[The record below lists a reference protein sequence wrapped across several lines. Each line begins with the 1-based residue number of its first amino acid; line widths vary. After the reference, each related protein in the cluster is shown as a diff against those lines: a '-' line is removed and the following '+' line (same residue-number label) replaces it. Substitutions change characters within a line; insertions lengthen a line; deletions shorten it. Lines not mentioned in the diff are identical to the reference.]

1 MKYLLSILVLFSG
14 LSFSTSYLICDEPYT
29 FYPDKEKRKLIQ
41 IKDSSLLFSYIGRT
55 NPTGFIITD
64 LRTIKFD
71 EEDFY
76 ETTNSFFWNKGQTG
90 LVFYYWWIDRE
101 TLVIHNTYDP
111 EDEKD
116 SEKPKCKVVF
126 NSEFSEAKKELQK
139 IANEL
144 TDKSRKEHQKELDK
158 RKI

>member
-1 MKYLLSILVLFSG
+1 MKYLLSILILFSG

-41 IKDSSLLFSYIGRT
+41 LEDSSLLHSYIERT
-55 NPTGFIITD
+55 NPTGFIRMD
-64 LRTIKFD
+64 LKTYSYEGEEFLKNTYVIYWGKGKLNFD
-71 EEDFY
+71 
-76 ETTNSFFWNKGQTG
+76 W
-90 LVFYYWWIDRE
+90 YWMIDRE
-101 TLVIHNTYDP
+101 TLVIHNKYD
-111 EDEKD
+111 ESKD
-116 SEKPKCKVVF
+116 SEKPKCKVVL

-144 TDKSRKEHQKELDK
+144 TDKSRKEKQKELDK